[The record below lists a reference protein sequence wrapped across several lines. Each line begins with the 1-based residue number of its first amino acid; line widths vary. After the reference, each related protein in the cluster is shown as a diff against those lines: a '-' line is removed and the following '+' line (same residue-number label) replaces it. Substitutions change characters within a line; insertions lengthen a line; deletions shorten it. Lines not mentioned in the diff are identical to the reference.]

1 MSRVKHAAV
10 LGAAVTMGGLG
21 MYSSNNYM
29 SNQLDEEKN
38 RLAAEY
44 EQEEATV
51 VVPRR
56 PIGKGEIVTEDL
68 LVLRPVPAEF
78 VHADTVR
85 NNNYANAIGQKV
97 AHNLDQGKP
106 ILWAQLE
113 LGSQGTFS
121 SLIKDGRRAL
131 TITVDEVN
139 SLSGFLQPDDKVDL
153 LMTYKEGDLKMT
165 RLLMSQIRVIAT
177 GTLTSPLP
185 EGAGVRNYG
194 TLTVDV
200 TPKQAEK
207 LIYAQTSGT
216 LTATL
221 KNAEDAIVTAE
232 RTKTT
237 MSNLFGEKPRK
248 KSRPKAPTKPKGI
261 EFIIGGQVKSEGPVQ

>member
-1 MSRVKHAAV
+1 
-10 LGAAVTMGGLG
+10 
-21 MYSSNNYM
+21 
-29 SNQLDEEKN
+29 
-38 RLAAEY
+38 
-44 EQEEATV
+44 
-51 VVPRR
+51 
-56 PIGKGEIVTEDL
+56 
-68 LVLRPVPAEF
+68 
-78 VHADTVR
+78 
-85 NNNYANAIGQKV
+85 
-97 AHNLDQGKP
+97 
-106 ILWAQLE
+106 
-113 LGSQGTFS
+113 
-121 SLIKDGRRAL
+121 
-131 TITVDEVN
+131 
-139 SLSGFLQPDDKVDL
+139 
-153 LMTYKEGDLKMT
+153 MTYKEGDLKMT